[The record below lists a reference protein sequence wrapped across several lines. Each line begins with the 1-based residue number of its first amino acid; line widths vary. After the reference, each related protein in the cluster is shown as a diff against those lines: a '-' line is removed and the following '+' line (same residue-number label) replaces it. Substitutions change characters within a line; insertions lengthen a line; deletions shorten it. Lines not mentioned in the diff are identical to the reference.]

1 MKRAKKIMAFLL
13 ATLMVMGMSMS
24 VFAANITMDDEGAEN
39 SVYAAYQLLNAVDGS
54 PDDSPTITMIAYTV
68 NEKYRS
74 ILETATGVTG
84 DTNIINYIDG
94 LDDTQLREFAETVYA
109 AIKTAGLDPDEKT
122 NKDDPATDGENEGET
137 TNIFE
142 NVPQGYY
149 LIEEITN
156 DGEIK
161 SLVML
166 DTAGK
171 DDISVETK
179 ESAPTVDKD
188 IVGGKGEKYD
198 DVAVGDTVNF
208 QITGTVSGEYEN
220 YKSYY
225 YSFGDT
231 MSDGLTLNSELIR
244 VYVVNGE
251 SRWDVTA
258 ATANDAPKFIIDVN
272 GNDFTATANLKELD
286 VADDRF
292 EITATTKIVVEYS
305 ATVNENAV
313 SGETGNPNEVTLS
326 YENDPYREADGD
338 PDDPDE
344 PDKPGETPSDI
355 TVVFTFDVIVDK
367 TDGTN
372 PLTGAG
378 FTLFKQTSADPV
390 AWEKIGDEVKGTEQD
405 PMSTFEWTG
414 LDEGTYKIE
423 ETTVPE
429 GYNKAEDVI
438 FTIAPTYNEI
448 EPVVELVSL
457 GTITN
462 DTNPDDDKVTF
473 EIVNNAGSLLPSTG
487 GIGTT
492 IFYVVGGVLVLVAV
506 VLLVTRKR
514 MKED

>member
-24 VFAANITMDDEGAEN
+24 VFAANITMNDEGAEN
-39 SVYAAYQLLNAVDGS
+39 SVYAAYRLLDAVDGS

-74 ILETATGVTG
+74 ILETATGKTG

-94 LDDTQLREFAETVYA
+94 LDDTQLREFADEVYA
-109 AIKTAGLDPDEKT
+109 AIKADGSIAPDAQT
-122 NKDDPATDGENEGET
+122 NVDDPATDGVNEGDT
-137 TNIFE
+137 TKVFE

-149 LIEEITN
+149 LIEEITS

-171 DDISVETK
+171 DDIEVDTK
-179 ESAPTVDKD
+179 ESVPTVDKD
-188 IVGGKGEKYD
+188 IVGGKGEKHD
-198 DVAVGDTVNF
+198 DVAVGDPVNF

-225 YSFGDT
+225 YSFRDT
-231 MSDGLTLNSELIR
+231 MSDGLTLNSNLIK

-326 YENDPYREADGD
+326 YENDPYHEADGN
-338 PDDPDE
+338 PDNPDE
-344 PDKPGETPSDI
+344 PDEPGVTPSDV

-372 PLTGAG
+372 PLTDAG
-378 FTLFKQTSADPV
+378 FTLY
-390 AWEKIGDEVKGTEQD
+390 EKTGDGPED
-405 PMSTFEWTG
+405 WTIVGAEITGAALTRFTWSG
-414 LDEGTYKIE
+414 LDAGTYKLV

-429 GYNKAEDVI
+429 GYNKADDVE
-438 FTIAPTYNEI
+438 FTINPNYDDQTKPVTLTSLAEI
-448 EPVVELVSL
+448 N
-457 GTITN
+457 N
-462 DTNPDDDKVTF
+462 DLDKNDDKVTF

>member
-1 MKRAKKIMAFLL
+1 MKKAKKIMAFLL
-13 ATLMVMGMSMS
+13 ATLMVMGMSVS
-24 VFAANITMDDEGAEN
+24 VMAANITMDDEGAEN

-54 PDDSPTITMIAYTV
+54 PDDATEITKIAYTV

-74 ILETATGVTG
+74 ILETATGVTE
-84 DTNIINYIDG
+84 DTNIVKYIADLKEDPEG
-94 LDDTQLREFAETVYA
+94 LQEFADEVYA
-109 AIKTAGLDPDEKT
+109 AIKADGSIAPDAQT
-122 NKDDPATDGENEGET
+122 NTDANTST

-149 LIEEITN
+149 LIEEITS

-171 DDISVETK
+171 DDIEVDTK

-188 IVGGKGEKYD
+188 IVGGKGEKHD
-198 DVAVGDTVNF
+198 DVAVGDPVDF
-208 QITGTVSGEYEN
+208 KITGTVSDQYAN

-225 YSFGDT
+225 YSFADT
-231 MSDGLTLNSELIR
+231 MSDGLTLNSELIK

-286 VADDRF
+286 VDDDRF

-326 YENDPYREADGD
+326 YENDPYHEADGN

-355 TVVFTFDVIVDK
+355 TVVFTFDVVVDK

-378 FTLFKQTSADPV
+378 FTLYKQNPENPAVWDPV
-390 AWEKIGDEVKGTEQD
+390 DVEVKGTEQD
-405 PMSTFEWTG
+405 PMSTFTWSG
-414 LDEGTYKIE
+414 LDAGTYKLV

-429 GYNKAEDVI
+429 GYNKADDVE
-438 FTIAPTYNEI
+438 FTIDPTYNEI
-448 EPVVELVSL
+448 EPQVTLTSI
-457 GTITN
+457 GTIAN

-473 EIVNNAGSLLPSTG
+473 EIVNKAGSLLPSTG

-506 VLLVTRKR
+506 VLLITRKR

>member
-54 PDDSPTITMIAYTV
+54 PDDATKITKIAYTV

-74 ILETATGVTG
+74 ILETATGTTG

-94 LDDTQLREFAETVYA
+94 LDDTQLREFAEEVYK
-109 AIKTAGLDPDEKT
+109 AITDAGDVEPDAKT
-122 NKDDPATDGENEGET
+122 NVDDPATNGVNEGDT
-137 TNIFE
+137 TKVFE

-149 LIEEITN
+149 LIEEITS

-171 DDISVETK
+171 DDISVKTK
-179 ESAPTVDKD
+179 ESVPTVEKD
-188 IVGGKGEKYD
+188 IVGGKGEKHD

-208 QITGTVSGEYEN
+208 QITGTVSEQYAN

-225 YSFGDT
+225 YSFRDT
-231 MSDGLTLNSELIR
+231 MSDGLTLNSELIK

-258 ATANDAPKFIIDVN
+258 TTANDVPKFIIDVN

-305 ATVNENAV
+305 ATVNANAV
-313 SGETGNPNEVTLS
+313 SGATGNPNEVTLS
-326 YENDPYREADGD
+326 YENDPYHEADSD
-338 PDDPDE
+338 PNDPADTPDE
-344 PDKPGETPSDI
+344 PGVTPSDV

-378 FTLFKQTSADPV
+378 FTLY
-390 AWEKIGDEVKGTEQD
+390 EKTGDGPED
-405 PMSTFEWTG
+405 WTIVGAEITGAVLTQFTWSG
-414 LDEGTYKIE
+414 LDAGTYKIV

-429 GYNKAEDVI
+429 GYNKADDVE
-438 FTIAPTYNEI
+438 FTIDPNYDDQTKPVTLTSLAEI
-448 EPVVELVSL
+448 N
-457 GTITN
+457 N
-462 DTNPDDDKVTF
+462 DLDKNDDKVTF

-487 GIGTT
+487 GMGTT

>member
-54 PDDSPTITMIAYTV
+54 ADDATEITKISYTV

-74 ILETATGVTG
+74 ILETATGTNG
-84 DTNIINYIDG
+84 DTNIVKYIADLKEDPEG
-94 LDDTQLREFAETVYA
+94 LQEFADEVYA
-109 AIKTAGLDPDEKT
+109 AIIAADMDPDEQT
-122 NKDDPATDGENEGET
+122 NEDDPATDGVNEGDT
-137 TNIFE
+137 TKVFE

-149 LIEEITN
+149 LIEEITS

-171 DDISVETK
+171 DDIEVDTK
-179 ESAPTVDKD
+179 ESVPTVDKD
-188 IVGGKGEKYD
+188 IVGGKGEKHD

-208 QITGTVSGEYEN
+208 KITGTVSDQYAN

-231 MSDGLTLNSELIR
+231 MSAGLKLDTGTVA
-244 VYVVNGE
+244 VYVVNGGNKVP
-251 SRWDVTA
+251 VTGA
-258 ATANDAPKFIIDVN
+258 APLFVVEETTN
-272 GNDFTATANLKELD
+272 GFTATANLKELD
-286 VADDRF
+286 AANDGF
-292 EITATTKIVVEYS
+292 EITDTTEIVVEYS
-305 ATVNENAV
+305 ATVTEDAV
-313 SGETGNPNEVTLS
+313 SGVNGNTNQVTLS
-326 YENDPYREADGD
+326 YENDPYHEADED
-338 PDDPDE
+338 PNDPADT
-344 PDKPGETPSDI
+344 PDNPGETPPSTAI
-355 TVVFTFDVIVDK
+355 VFTFEIEANK
-367 TDGTN
+367 KDGEGN
-372 PLTGAG
+372 ALTGAG
-378 FTLFKQTSADPV
+378 FTLYELTAPDTWTQV
-390 AWEKIGDEVKGTEQD
+390 GDEVKGDAMT
-405 PMSTFEWTG
+405 TFEWSG
-414 LDEGTYKIE
+414 LDQGTYKLV

-429 GYNKAEDVI
+429 GYNKAEDI
-438 FTIAPTYNEI
+438 EFTITPTYDDQSD
-448 EPVVELVSL
+448 PVKLNALTAQYDTE
-457 GTITN
+457 TN
-462 DTNPDDDKVTF
+462 DDKVT
-473 EIVNNAGSLLPSTG
+473 IDVVNNAGSLLPSTG

>member
-24 VFAANITMDDEGAEN
+24 VFAANITMNDEGAEN
-39 SVYAAYQLLNAVDGS
+39 SVYAAYRLLDAVDGS

-74 ILETATGVTG
+74 ILETATGVNG

-94 LDDTQLREFAETVYA
+94 LDDTKLREFAETVYA
-109 AIKTAGLDPDEKT
+109 AIKTAGLVPDEMT
-122 NKDDPATDGENEGET
+122 NKDDPATNGVNEGDT
-137 TNIFE
+137 TKVFE

-149 LIEEITN
+149 LIEEITI

-171 DDISVETK
+171 DDISVKTK
-179 ESAPTVDKD
+179 ESVPTVDKD
-188 IVGGKGEKYD
+188 IVGGKGEKHD
-198 DVAVGDTVNF
+198 DVAVGDPVNF
-208 QITGTVSGEYEN
+208 QITGTVSEQYAN

-225 YSFGDT
+225 YSFRDT
-231 MSDGLTLNSELIR
+231 MSDGLTLNSELIK

-258 ATANDAPKFIIDVN
+258 ATANDVPKFIIDVN

-286 VADDRF
+286 VVDDRF

-313 SGETGNPNEVTLS
+313 SGAPGNTNEVTLS
-326 YENDPYREADGD
+326 YENDPYHEADSD
-338 PDDPDE
+338 PNDPADTPDE
-344 PDKPGETPSDI
+344 PGVTPSDI

-378 FTLFKQTSADPV
+378 FTLYKKTGDDPEDWTIVGAEITGV
-390 AWEKIGDEVKGTEQD
+390 ALTQFTW
-405 PMSTFEWTG
+405 SG
-414 LDEGTYKIE
+414 LDAGTYKIV

-429 GYNKAEDVI
+429 GYNKADDVE

-462 DTNPDDDKVTF
+462 DTNPDDNRVTF

-487 GIGTT
+487 GMGTT